1 MLCLLEAISNTIELT
16 MHTSVYSVYTCSV
29 LPYCRVIFLFFFQFY
44 VFAFMGFGTF
54 MPKYVEYQ
62 FRQKGSSSSTFAG
75 GVGTVSKAIG
85 LLVKITDIYIYR
97 QSPVKSPDI
106 KNVIVVTL
114 T

>member
-1 MLCLLEAISNTIELT
+1 MDGRTDGRTDGQTEKEKPYKLLYFGL
-16 MHTSVYSVYTCSV
+16 
-29 LPYCRVIFLFFFQFY
+29 FQFY

-85 LLVKITDIYIYR
+85 LLVSIFNKIVTDGR
-97 QSPVKSPDI
+97 V
-106 KNVIVVTL
+106 
-114 T
+114 